1 MSKTTCLFLLA
12 AILAITSLFT
22 NLRLNGS
29 HIFFGDTAQ
38 LYLILEHLHQGIGA
52 YNPVQPSVI
61 DFQMTSNLG
70 NMTPAEICAADL
82 YAHPYIASQFNHFK
96 FHSYFILYPL
106 SFILNIFS
114 SEYTIHWIN
123 FFAFTSFIFIIFF
136 ILRESK
142 VNTLYS
148 ILIIF
153 LVSLHPCWSWAIQG
167 QPYVDRWYLPFGIL
181 IFYFIQK
188 QKSILTPAYIII
200 LFSSLLVEKVL
211 IYNSIFIFIY
221 SILFYQ
227 NKNIFISRITIGFIS
242 FVSFYLLVNYY
253 IVNGYYSSAVP
264 TSLGAIVSNLLYPGA
279 LNGAISLL
287 IVNLPFLLP
296 ALIFRPKLFLIAGA
310 LLVPNLIGNIGG
322 AEKIGFMTHY
332 HTLYFPFV
340 TYAFICSAATALKQ
354 LNNLRGK
361 ILIAGY
367 IILASYF
374 YSHISFQSD
383 NKITI
388 TSNYNLVYI
397 SDFYNDFIV
406 RKTQYNEKK
415 IAQDSI
421 PNDAMISSVEQGM
434 PFTYQNKDLHIYPL
448 NLDKADFLV
457 LHYKLDNS
465 KYSYSGY
472 FGYLG
477 QEHNNM
483 VNACLEARIEN
494 SFDTKNPIILNQSL
508 AILKRRHTQRV
519 Q

>member
-29 HIFFGDTAQ
+29 HVFFGDTAQ
-38 LYLILEHLHQGIGA
+38 LYLILEHLHQGLGA

-61 DFQMTSNLG
+61 DFQITSNLG

-82 YAHPYIASQFNHFK
+82 NAHPYIASQFNHFK

-114 SEYTIHWIN
+114 SEYTIHWVN
-123 FFAFTSFIFIIFF
+123 FFAFTSFIFIIFY

-148 ILIIF
+148 FLIIF

-188 QKSILTPAYIII
+188 QKSILTPAYVFI
-200 LFSSLLVEKVL
+200 LLSSLLVEKVL
-211 IYNSIFIFIY
+211 IYNSLFIFIY

-242 FVSFYLLVNYY
+242 FASFYLLVNYY

-264 TSLGAIVSNLLYPGA
+264 TSLGAVVSNLSWPGA
-279 LNGAISLL
+279 LNGVASLL

-310 LLVPNLIGNIGG
+310 LLVPNLVGNIGG
-322 AEKIGFMTHY
+322 AEKVGFMTHY

-340 TYAFICSAATALKQ
+340 TYAFICSAATAFHKF
-354 LNNLRGK
+354 NKSSGK
-361 ILIAGY
+361 ILILGY
-367 IILASYF
+367 ITLASYF
-374 YSHISFQSD
+374 YSHLSFQPNNAIALSRGF
-383 NKITI
+383 
-388 TSNYNLVYI
+388 NLVYL
-397 SDFYNDFIV
+397 SDFYKDFV
-406 RKTQYNEKK
+406 MVKKQYNEKEIIK
-415 IAQDSI
+415 ASL
-421 PNDAMISSVEQGM
+421 PANAMVSSVEQGM
-434 PFTYQNKDLHIYPL
+434 PFAYQNLDLHIYPL

-457 LHYKLDNS
+457 LHYKLDKS

-477 QEHNNM
+477 QEHNNQ
-483 VNACLEARIEN
+483 VDACLETRLEK

-508 AILKRRHTQRV
+508 AILKRRQS